1 MVLTKQFYFQT
12 ELRGIKTKNLKYMA
26 KIIRQYYF
34 INNLD
39 CDLLR
44 YIKFDYRVCF
54 KKGS

>member
-1 MVLTKQFYFQT
+1 
-12 ELRGIKTKNLKYMA
+12 MA

-39 CDLLR
+39 GDLLR